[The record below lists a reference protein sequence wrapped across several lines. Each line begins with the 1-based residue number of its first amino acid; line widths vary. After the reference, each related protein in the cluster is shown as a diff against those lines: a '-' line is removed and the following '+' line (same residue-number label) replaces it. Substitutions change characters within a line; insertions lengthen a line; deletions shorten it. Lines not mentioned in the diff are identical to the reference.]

1 MLSDFLD
8 FNKYSPVSLST
19 FFLVCVLSAVLSYI
33 CIQAYIYTLNQTM
46 SKKDEHELVLTVVLM
61 GVVASLVSLIVGA
74 NLARA
79 FAIFGVMSIVR
90 FRASMGKEYSVAFIF
105 MSVALGMCCGAGYYT
120 LAVLYCLF
128 AVFVMFLINTFFT
141 KKKNKGPEKSSSE
154 KISKEQNQKQADTSY
169 D

>member
-1 MLSDFLD
+1 MLADFLD
-8 FNKYSPVSLST
+8 FNKYSPVNLST
-19 FFLVCVLSAVLSYI
+19 FFLVCILSAILSFI
-33 CIQAYIYTLNQTM
+33 CIQTYIYTLNQTM

-90 FRASMGKEYSVAFIF
+90 FRTAIGKEYSAAFIF

-120 LAVLYCLF
+120 LAVLYCVF

-141 KKKNKGPEKSSSE
+141 KKKAKPGEKPEKLSSE
-154 KISKEQNQKQADTSY
+154 QKREHTEASY

>member
-1 MLSDFLD
+1 MIADLLD

-19 FFLVCVLSAVLSYI
+19 FFLVCILSAVLSFI
-33 CIQAYIYTLNQTM
+33 CIQTYIYTLNQTM

-90 FRASMGKEYSVAFIF
+90 FRTAMGKEYSAAFIF

-120 LAVLYCLF
+120 LAVLYCVF

-141 KKKNKGPEKSSSE
+141 KKKNKGFEQGAQGKLR
-154 KISKEQNQKQADTSY
+154 KEQKQDQADVSY

>member
-1 MLSDFLD
+1 MLADFLD
-8 FNKYSPVSLST
+8 FNKYSPVNLST
-19 FFLVCVLSAVLSYI
+19 FFLVCILSAILSFI
-33 CIQAYIYTLNQTM
+33 CIQTYIYTLNQSM

-90 FRASMGKEYSVAFIF
+90 FRTAIGKEYSAAFIF

-120 LAVLYCLF
+120 LAILYCVF

-141 KKKNKGPEKSSSE
+141 KKKAKPGEKPEKLSR
-154 KISKEQNQKQADTSY
+154 EQKREHTEASY